1 MGIEQNNG
9 DAISCIVLMLDSLA
23 SENNSVVTLET
34 FHSDSCGIF
43 NAMKEE
49 DITNESIN
57 KHHATSQEARHHLY
71 SCTCDATIESTFERG
86 DGETLLVQFVL
97 SDVIEKHPWLEDPEQ
112 TEEMIRSAS
121 QEGLAPLI
129 EDMKPSFKKRM
140 GKRPHKLWTMPLSN
154 DDVVH

>member
-9 DAISCIVLMLDSLA
+9 GAISCIVLMLDSLA
-23 SENNSVVTLET
+23 SENNSAVVVET
-34 FHSDSCGIF
+34 FHDDGCDIFDVLKDEGIS
-43 NAMKEE
+43 NS
-49 DITNESIN
+49 SIN
-57 KHHATSQEARHHLY
+57 EHHPTSQEARHHLY

-97 SDVIEKHPWLEDPEQ
+97 SDVMEKHPWLEDPEQ
-112 TEEMIRSAS
+112 TEKMIRSAS

-140 GKRPHKLWTMPLSN
+140 GKRPDKLWTMPLKN
-154 DDVVH
+154 DGVVH